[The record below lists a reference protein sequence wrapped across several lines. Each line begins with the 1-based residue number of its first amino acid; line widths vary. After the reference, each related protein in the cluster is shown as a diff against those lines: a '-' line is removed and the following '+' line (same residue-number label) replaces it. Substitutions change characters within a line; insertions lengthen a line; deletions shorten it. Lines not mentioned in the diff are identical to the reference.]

1 MAGADVTQGDAGHG
15 TPPVRRREI
24 FGWAMFD
31 FANSSYVT
39 VVITATFSAFF
50 TQTVVPAGSAA
61 RDTYWSL
68 AMALSTA
75 LALVLSPLAGAICD
89 KQGRKKPYL
98 LGSTITCALATMAL
112 ALVGPG
118 DVGLAIALVIV
129 SNAAF
134 MVSETFCGSY
144 LPELATPETMG
155 KISGLGWG
163 LGYFGGLASLALV
176 RVVLG
181 DVTGDAAVPRV
192 QLAMAVTGAFF
203 LLAAMPTLVLVR
215 ERGRPQPGFERAS
228 LGVLLRSG
236 IDELRGA
243 FTTARA
249 HPVLFQ
255 FLVAFM
261 VYMAGLDAV
270 MKFVGIYATAE
281 LAFGQGDLT
290 IMFLILQLSAAA
302 GALGFGFLEAR
313 FGPKRTVLATLA
325 LWIGAI
331 LAIYALAPLS
341 TALGLE
347 PKQTF
352 FGIALFAGM
361 GIGATQSSSRTVV
374 GLLAPPERAG
384 EIFGFWGMFARL
396 GAILGTGFGLVSDLF
411 SRRSALLLVVAFFVV
426 GAALLA
432 RIDLDRHARAEG

>member
-1 MAGADVTQGDAGHG
+1 
-15 TPPVRRREI
+15 
-24 FGWAMFD
+24 
-31 FANSSYVT
+31 
-39 VVITATFSAFF
+39 
-50 TQTVVPAGSAA
+50 
-61 RDTYWSL
+61 
-68 AMALSTA
+68 
-75 LALVLSPLAGAICD
+75 
-89 KQGRKKPYL
+89 
-98 LGSTITCALATMAL
+98 
-112 ALVGPG
+112 
-118 DVGLAIALVIV
+118 
-129 SNAAF
+129 
-134 MVSETFCGSY
+134 
-144 LPELATPETMG
+144 
-155 KISGLGWG
+155 
-163 LGYFGGLASLALV
+163 
-176 RVVLG
+176 
-181 DVTGDAAVPRV
+181 
-192 QLAMAVTGAFF
+192 
-203 LLAAMPTLVLVR
+203 
-215 ERGRPQPGFERAS
+215 
-228 LGVLLRSG
+228 
-236 IDELRGA
+236 
-243 FTTARA
+243 
-249 HPVLFQ
+249 VLFQ

-302 GALGFGFLEAR
+302 GALAFGFLEAR

-325 LWIGAI
+325 LWVAAI

-341 TALGLE
+341 AALGLE
-347 PKQTF
+347 AKQTF

-374 GLLAPPERAG
+374 GLLAPPDRVG